1 MVRFLQNICSG
12 DTWLFTRFDC
22 YGINKRAD
30 LHTTIFH
37 IREIIMENIRIQ
49 DDLYTYVNQA
59 KLDELVIPEDMP
71 VAGGFASLS
80 TDVEKLMINEFNTMC
95 ADASYPNEYMANAC
109 ALYMMAKD
117 VKRKK
122 KHGIKP
128 ALKNLAALKKITTLR
143 GYNLHAKELLFKGIA
158 LPISIAVEPNMKD
171 TTHHCVMVTGPN
183 VILPDASYYK
193 EGREQQRDQLLNLW
207 TGFAKQVLAI
217 AGHSEEECEA
227 LLKDTLAFDALVAK
241 YVKSREE
248 WAEYVKMYN
257 PMKTGRVAGM
267 VKPLNLKKLLT
278 DLFGFVPEEII
289 VAEPRF
295 FKNFKEVFNAETF
308 DAYKNWAYVVTL
320 MGSCSLLSEELR
332 DLGGAFHR
340 ALSGIAAN
348 SVPEKFAYQLA
359 SAMYS
364 EPVGLYYGEKYFGEE
379 AKKDITEI
387 VKQIVA
393 TYQKRIATNE
403 ILEQATKEKAIL
415 KLNKMGLKLAYP
427 DRVEEIYNKLVFD
440 KSKSLFD
447 AVSAL
452 KRIRLEDNFSK
463 LGKEVDR
470 SHWAMPGH
478 MVNACYDPFVND
490 ITFPAAILQPPFYSI
505 NQTRSENL
513 GGIGAVIGHEIS
525 HAFDSNGAKCDEL
538 GNLNNWWTK
547 ADEKK
552 FNKKVNAMIKQFDG
566 IELPWGVCNGKF
578 TVSENIADNGGM
590 AVTLDIMSNSENV
603 SFEEYFSNWA
613 RVWCQK
619 AKPEY
624 QALLLQVDVHGPSYL
639 RANMPPRNFPEWY
652 AAFNVKKTDKM
663 YLAPSKRVIIW

>member
-1 MVRFLQNICSG
+1 
-12 DTWLFTRFDC
+12 
-22 YGINKRAD
+22 
-30 LHTTIFH
+30 
-37 IREIIMENIRIQ
+37 METIRIQ

-71 VAGGFASLS
+71 VAGGFAALS
-80 TDVEKLMINEFNTMC
+80 QDVEKLMIGQFQAMTE
-95 ADASYPNEYMANAC
+95 AKSYPSEHLARAC
-109 ALYMMAKD
+109 TLFALAKD

-122 KHGIKP
+122 KHGVKP
-128 ALKNLAALKKITTLR
+128 ALKHLSVLKKLATLR
-143 GYNLHAKELLFKGIA
+143 SYNLHTKELVLKGIA
-158 LPISIAVEPNMKD
+158 MPLSIMVEPNMKD
-171 TTHHCVMVTGPN
+171 TTHHCVMVQGPG

-193 EGREQQRDQLLNLW
+193 NEQQRDALLTLW
-207 TGFAKQVLAI
+207 SGFAKQILAV
-217 AGHSEEECEA
+217 AGHSEEEINGMIG
-227 LLKDTLAFDALVAK
+227 DTLAFDALVAK
-241 YVKSREE
+241 FVKSNEE
-248 WAEYVKMYN
+248 WSEYTKMYN

-289 VAEPRF
+289 VAEPRY

-308 DAYKNWAYVVTL
+308 GIYKNWAYVTTL
-320 MGSCSLLSEELR
+320 VGSCSLLSEELR
-332 DLGGAFHR
+332 DLGGAFYR
-340 ALSGIAAN
+340 ALSGTAA
-348 SVPEKFAYQLA
+348 SSSPEKFAYQLA
-359 SAMYS
+359 SGLYS

-393 TYQKRIATNE
+393 TYQKRIAEND
-403 ILEQATKEKAIL
+403 ILEPATKEKAIL
-415 KLNKMGLKLAYP
+415 KLSKMGLKLAYP
-427 DRVEEIYNKLVFD
+427 DRVEPLYDKLVFD
-440 KSKSLFD
+440 ETKSLFD
-447 AVSAL
+447 IVSSL
-452 KRIRLEDNFSK
+452 KKIRMEESFAK
-463 LGKEVDR
+463 LGEEVDR
-470 SHWAMPGH
+470 THWAMPGH

-505 NQTRSENL
+505 HQTRSENL

-547 ADEKK
+547 ADERK
-552 FNKKVNAMIKQFDG
+552 FNKKVSAMIKQFDG
-566 IELPWGVCNGKF
+566 IQLPWGTVNGKF

-590 AVTLDIMSNSENV
+590 AVTLDIMSNSQGV
-603 SFEEYFSNWA
+603 SFEEYFTNWA

-624 QALLLQVDVHGPSYL
+624 QALLLQVDVHGPCCL

-652 AAFNVKKTDKM
+652 AAFGVKKTDGM
-663 YLAPSKRVIIW
+663 YLAPSKRVVIW

>member
-1 MVRFLQNICSG
+1 
-12 DTWLFTRFDC
+12 
-22 YGINKRAD
+22 
-30 LHTTIFH
+30 
-37 IREIIMENIRIQ
+37 MEKIRIQ

-59 KLDELVIPEDMP
+59 KLDELVIPDDMP
-71 VAGGFASLS
+71 MAGGFAALA
-80 TDVEKLMINEFNTMC
+80 TDLEKLMIGEFNTMC
-95 ADASYPNEYMANAC
+95 KDAAYPNEYMANAC
-109 ALYMMAKD
+109 TLYSLAKD

-128 ALKNLAALKKITTLR
+128 ALKNLSVLKKLATMRSFNLRTKELMLR
-143 GYNLHAKELLFKGIA
+143 GIS
-158 LPISIAVEPNMKD
+158 LPINVAVEANMKD
-171 TTHHCVMVTGPN
+171 TTHHCVMVSGPG

-193 EGREQQRDQLLNLW
+193 EGREQQRDAMLGMW
-207 TGFAKQVLAI
+207 SGFAKQVLTI
-217 AGHSEEECEA
+217 AGHSEEECAA
-227 LLKDTLAFDALVAK
+227 LLKDTLAFDALLAK
-241 YVKSREE
+241 YVKSQEE
-248 WAEYVKMYN
+248 WSEYTKMYN

-267 VKPLNLKKLLT
+267 VKPMNLKKLLT

-289 VAEPRF
+289 VAEPRY
-295 FKNFKEVFNAETF
+295 FKNFKEIFNAESF
-308 DAYKNWAYVVTL
+308 EAYKNWAYVTTL
-320 MGSCSLLSEELR
+320 MGNCGLLSEELR
-332 DLGGAFHR
+332 DLGGAFRR
-340 ALSGIAAN
+340 AISGIAA
-348 SVPEKFAYQLA
+348 SSSAEKFAYQLA
-359 SAMYS
+359 SSMYS

-393 TYQKRIATNE
+393 TYQKRIETND
-403 ILEQATKEKAIL
+403 ILEPATKEKAIL
-415 KLNKMGLKLAYP
+415 KLSKMGLKLGYP
-427 DRVEEIYNKLVFD
+427 DRVEEIYSKLVFD

-447 AVSAL
+447 IVSSL
-452 KRIRLEDNFSK
+452 KAIRMEENFAK

-470 SHWAMPGH
+470 THWAMPGH

-547 ADEKK
+547 ADERK

-566 IELPWGVCNGKF
+566 IQLPWGVCNGKF

-590 AVTLDIMSNSENV
+590 AVTLDIMSSSEGV
-603 SFEEYFSNWA
+603 SFEEYFANWA

-624 QALLLQVDVHGPSYL
+624 QALLLQVDVHGPCYL

-652 AAFNVKKTDKM
+652 ATFGVKKTDGM
-663 YLAPSKRVIIW
+663 YLAPSKRVVIW

>member
-1 MVRFLQNICSG
+1 
-12 DTWLFTRFDC
+12 
-22 YGINKRAD
+22 
-30 LHTTIFH
+30 
-37 IREIIMENIRIQ
+37 METIRIQ

-59 KLDELVIPEDMP
+59 KLDELVIPDDMP
-71 VAGGFASLS
+71 VAGGFANLA
-80 TDVEKLMINEFNTMC
+80 TDLEKLMIGEFNAMC
-95 ADASYPNEYMANAC
+95 ESGTYPSEHLARAC
-109 ALYMMAKD
+109 KLFTLAKD

-128 ALKNLAALKKITTLR
+128 ALKNLSILKKLGTLR
-143 GYNLHAKELLFKGIA
+143 GYNLHAKELILKGIA
-158 LPISIAVEPNMKD
+158 MPVNIMVEPNMKD
-171 TTHHCVMVTGPN
+171 TTHHCVMIQGPG

-193 EGREQQRDQLLNLW
+193 NEQQRDQLLALW
-207 TGFAKQVLAI
+207 TNSAKPVLAI
-217 AGHSEEECEA
+217 AGHSEEEIDA

-241 YVKSREE
+241 HVKSNEE
-248 WAEYVKMYN
+248 WSEYVKMYN

-267 VKPLNLKKLLT
+267 VKPLNLKKLLS
-278 DLFGFVPEEII
+278 DIFGFVPEEII
-289 VAEPRF
+289 VTEPRF
-295 FKNFKEVFNAETF
+295 FKNFKEVFNQDTF
-308 DAYKNWAYVVTL
+308 EMYKSWAYVTTL

-332 DLGGAFHR
+332 DLGGAFRR

-348 SVPEKFAYQLA
+348 SSAEKFAYQLA
-359 SAMYS
+359 SSMYS

-393 TYQKRIATNE
+393 TYQKRIESND
-403 ILEQATKEKAIL
+403 ILEPATKEKAIL
-415 KLNKMGLKLAYP
+415 KLSKMGLKLGYP
-427 DRVEEIYNKLVFD
+427 DRVEDLYDKLVFD
-440 KSKSLFD
+440 ESKSLFD
-447 AVSAL
+447 IVSAL
-452 KRIRLEDNFSK
+452 KQIRMEDNFAK

-470 SHWAMPGH
+470 THWAMPAH

-505 NQTRSENL
+505 HQTRSENL

-547 ADEKK
+547 ADERK

-590 AVTLDIMSNSENV
+590 AVTLDIMSHSEGM
-603 SFEEYFSNWA
+603 SFEEYFTNWA
-613 RVWCQK
+613 KVWCQK

-624 QALLLQVDVHGPSYL
+624 QALLLQVDVHGPAYL
-639 RANMPPRNFPEWY
+639 RCNMPPRNFPEWY
-652 AAFNVKKTDKM
+652 ATFNVKKSDTM
-663 YLAPSKRVIIW
+663 YLAPSKRVVIW

>member
-1 MVRFLQNICSG
+1 M
-12 DTWLFTRFDC
+12 LFTKFVCFDIIKKIT
-22 YGINKRAD
+22 Y
-30 LHTTIFH
+30 TIITFH
-37 IREIIMENIRIQ
+37 IKETIMEKVRIQ

-59 KLDELVIPEDMP
+59 KLEELVIPDDMP
-71 VAGGFASLS
+71 IAGGFAALN
-80 TDVEKLMINEFNTMC
+80 TDVEKLMIGEFNAMC
-95 ADASYPNEYMANAC
+95 KAASYPNEHLARAC
-109 ALYMMAKD
+109 TLYTLAKD

-128 ALKNLAALKKITTLR
+128 VLKHLAILKKLGTMR
-143 GYNLHAKELLFKGIA
+143 SFNLHAKELLLKDIA
-158 LPISIAVEPNMKD
+158 MPISIAVEPNMKD
-171 TTHHCVMVTGPN
+171 TTHHCVMIQGPS
-183 VILPDASYYK
+183 VILPDASYYA
-193 EGREQQRDQLLNLW
+193 EGKEQQRDMLLSMWSNS
-207 TGFAKQVLAI
+207 TKQVLAI
-217 AGHSEEECEA
+217 AGHSDEA
-227 LLKDTLAFDALVAK
+227 IELLIQDTLAFDALVAK
-241 YVKSREE
+241 YVKTSEE
-248 WAEYVKMYN
+248 WSEYTKMYN
-257 PMKTGRVAGM
+257 PMKTGRFAGM

-278 DLFGFVPEEII
+278 DLFGFVPAEII
-289 VAEPRF
+289 VAEPRY
-295 FKNFKEVFNAETF
+295 FKNFKEIFNQDTF
-308 DAYKNWAYVVTL
+308 EIYKKWAYVITL

-340 ALSGIAAN
+340 ALSGIAAV
-348 SVPEKFAYQLA
+348 SSPEKFAYQLA
-359 SAMYS
+359 SGMFS

-379 AKKDITEI
+379 AKKDIIDI
-387 VKQIVA
+387 VQRIVA
-393 TYQKRIATNE
+393 TYQKRIADND

-415 KLNKMGLKLAYP
+415 KLSKMGIKMGYP
-427 DRVEEIYNKLVFD
+427 DRVEEIYSKLVFD

-447 AVSAL
+447 IVTSL
-452 KRIRLEDNFSK
+452 RKIRMEENFAK
-463 LGKEVDR
+463 LNKEVDR
-470 SHWAMPGH
+470 THWAMPGH

-547 ADEKK
+547 ADERK

-566 IELPWGVCNGKF
+566 IELPWGTVNGKF

-590 AVTLDIMSNSENV
+590 AVTLDIMSNSNGV
-603 SFEEYFSNWA
+603 SFEEYFTNWA
-613 RVWCQK
+613 KVWCQK

-624 QALLLQVDVHGPSYL
+624 QALLLQVDVHGPCCL

-652 AAFNVKKTDKM
+652 AAFNVKKTDGM

>member
-1 MVRFLQNICSG
+1 
-12 DTWLFTRFDC
+12 
-22 YGINKRAD
+22 
-30 LHTTIFH
+30 
-37 IREIIMENIRIQ
+37 MENIRIQ

-59 KLDELVIPEDMP
+59 KLDELVIPDDMP
-71 VAGGFASLS
+71 VAGGFAALAQ
-80 TDVEKLMINEFNTMC
+80 DVEKLMIGEFNDMC
-95 ADASYPNEYMANAC
+95 KAAAFPNEYLERAC
-109 ALYMMAKD
+109 TLYALAKD

-128 ALKNLAALKKITTLR
+128 ALKNLSVLKKAATLR
-143 GYNLHAKELLFKGIA
+143 SYNLKAKELILRGIA
-158 LPISIAVEPNMKD
+158 MPLSIAVEPNMKD
-171 TTHHCVMVTGPN
+171 TTHHCVMVSGPN

-207 TGFAKQVLAI
+207 TGFAKQVLII
-217 AGHSEEECEA
+217 AGHSEEEADA
-227 LLKDTLAFDALVAK
+227 LLKDTLSFDALVAK
-241 YVKSREE
+241 YVKTSEE
-248 WAEYVKMYN
+248 WSEYVKMYN

-267 VKPLNLKKLLT
+267 VKPMNLKKLLT

-289 VAEPRF
+289 VAEPRY
-295 FKNFKEVFNAETF
+295 FKNFKEVFNADTF
-308 DAYKNWAYVVTL
+308 ASYKNWAYVTTL

-332 DLGGAFHR
+332 DLGGAFRR

-387 VKQIVA
+387 VQQIVA
-393 TYQKRIATNE
+393 TYQKRIANND

-415 KLNKMGLKLAYP
+415 KLSKMGLKLAYP
-427 DRVEEIYNKLVFD
+427 DRVEAIYNKLVLD

-447 AVSAL
+447 IMATL
-452 KRIRLEDNFSK
+452 KRIRLEDNFAK
-463 LGKEVDR
+463 LNQEVDR
-470 SHWAMPGH
+470 THWAMPGH

-547 ADEKK
+547 ADERK

-566 IELPWGVCNGKF
+566 IELPWGACNGKF

-603 SFEEYFSNWA
+603 SFEEYFANWA

-624 QALLLQVDVHGPSYL
+624 QALLLQVDVHGPCYL

-652 AAFNVKKTDKM
+652 AAFNVKKTDGM
-663 YLAPSKRVIIW
+663 YLAPSKRVVIW